1 MRMILL
7 FSLLVGLLG
16 LMVMVACE
24 NDTADDADEA
34 ADGAAEE
41 AAAEVDDES
50 VSEDAPSGGV
60 SDAAALIE
68 ERCSGCHGL
77 DKVEAAEMDEAGWIE
92 TVDRMID
99 HGAELNETEREL
111 VIAELSAD

>member
-7 FSLLVGLLG
+7 FSLLVGLTA

-24 NDTADDADEA
+24 DEAADDAD
-34 ADGAAEE
+34 DGAAED
-41 AAAEVDDES
+41 ATAEVDDES

-77 DKVEAAEMDEAGWIE
+77 DKVEAAEMDEAGWTA

>member
-24 NDTADDADEA
+24 NDAADDAADSAA
-34 ADGAAEE
+34 AD

-50 VSEDAPSGGV
+50 VSEEAPSGGV
-60 SDAAALIE
+60 SDAVALIE

-77 DKVEAAEMDEAGWIE
+77 DKVEAAEMDEAGWTA

-99 HGAELNETEREL
+99 HGAELNETERGL